1 MKRVIKSNVNSDEFV
16 PEMSW
21 DFVENTILPQLKSKV
36 IERFGRRYKGIAVDL
51 DDIAFEGNRMQAE
64 VIVYNNGNGKNRGM
78 FSFAAWDG
86 YWDED
91 DFNSHLAQ
99 KINSFVSSL

>member
-21 DFVENTILPQLKSKV
+21 DFVENAILPQLKSKV

-51 DDIAFEGNRMQAE
+51 DDIAFEGNRVQAE
-64 VIVYNNGNGKNRGM
+64 VIVYNNGNEKNHGT
-78 FSFAAWDG
+78 FSFVAWDS
-86 YWDED
+86 YWDEG

>member
-21 DFVENTILPQLKSKV
+21 DFVESAILPQLKSKV
-36 IERFGRRYKGIAVDL
+36 IERFGRRYKGIDVDL
-51 DDIAFEGNRMQAE
+51 DDVALEGNRMQAE
-64 VIVYNNGNGKNRGM
+64 VIVYNNGNEKNRGT
-78 FSFAAWDG
+78 FSFVAWDS

-99 KINSFVSSL
+99 KLNSFVSSL